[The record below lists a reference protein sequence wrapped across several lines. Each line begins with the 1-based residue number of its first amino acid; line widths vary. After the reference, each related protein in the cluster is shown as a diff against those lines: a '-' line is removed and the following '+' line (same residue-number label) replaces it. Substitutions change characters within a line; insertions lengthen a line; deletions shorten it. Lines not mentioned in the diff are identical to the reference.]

1 MDRFTSLA
9 IIGRRPSPAMLVALV
24 ALMLAMAGTSYGAD
38 AVSSATQLITG
49 KQIAKNAV
57 KERQLGRGAVTSAK
71 VRDFSLVQRDFR
83 PGQLPAGVPGPAGPE
98 GPAGPAG
105 PTGPEGAKGDP
116 GATQVVARR
125 AGANTLGQTTPT
137 VNAFC
142 NAGETVVGGGG
153 WFQTG
158 VEGDRLVWS
167 RPAMP
172 SGDAPIS
179 GQAPTGWSV
188 KAHNAKDAAATT
200 VLSVFVLCASP

>member
-1 MDRFTSLA
+1 MDRLA
-9 IIGRRPSPAMLVALV
+9 MIGRRPSPAMLVALV

-49 KQIAKNAV
+49 KQIAKNAI
-57 KERQLGRGAVTSAK
+57 KDRQLGRGAVTSAK
-71 VRDFSLVQRDFR
+71 VRDFSLLRRDFK
-83 PGQLPAGVPGPAGPE
+83 PGQLEAGSPGPAGAQGATGPQ

-105 PTGPEGAKGDP
+105 PEGATGDP
-116 GATQVVARR
+116 GATKVVARR
-125 AGANTLGQTTPT
+125 AGANTLGGTTPT

-158 VEGDRLVWS
+158 IDGDRLVWS

-172 SGDAPIS
+172 SGDAPVS

-188 KAHNAKDAAATT
+188 KAQNGKDPANTT
-200 VLSVFVLCASP
+200 VLSVYVLCASP